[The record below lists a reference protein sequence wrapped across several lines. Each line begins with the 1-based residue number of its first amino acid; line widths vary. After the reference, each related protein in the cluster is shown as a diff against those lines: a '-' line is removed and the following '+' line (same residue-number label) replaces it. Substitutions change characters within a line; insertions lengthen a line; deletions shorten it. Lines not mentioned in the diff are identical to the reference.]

1 MEIGNQ
7 IRLLRKEKGI
17 SQDMLAQQLGVTYQ
31 AVSKWENGSTMPD
44 ITMLPIIARYFGV
57 SIDYLLEFSLYNAD
71 EPVGELCGRA
81 FALQEE
87 APAQAE
93 EILREGLRRFPN
105 NEIILDHL
113 VYVLKDQGKLD
124 ETVLLCRQ
132 LIDSTRDDEIKY
144 DAYFILLDAYR
155 QQGNLA
161 LLREELKAIPE
172 LYFTKLEL
180 KATLLDGKEAYEAAL
195 DQKNQSLSMALEM
208 LLVIIRYLQAQGNHP
223 AASQQLE
230 LAKRVYQLL
239 TEDTVKPQRSLFDL
253 EKLKQEIDE
262 AEAAI

>member
-1 MEIGNQ
+1 MEIGTR

-17 SQDMLAQQLGVTYQ
+17 SQDALAQQLGVTYQ

-44 ITMLPIIARYFGV
+44 ITMLPIIARYFNV
-57 SIDYLLEFSLYNAD
+57 SIDYLLDFNLHNA
-71 EPVGELCGRA
+71 GEQVEDLCGRA
-81 FALQEE
+81 FALRKE
-87 APAQAE
+87 APDQAE

-113 VYVLKDQGKLD
+113 VYVLKDQEKLD

-144 DAYFILLDAYR
+144 DAYFILLDAYK

-161 LLREELKAIPE
+161 LLREELNAVPE

-180 KATLLDGKEAYEAAL
+180 KATLLDGQEAYEAAL
-195 DQKNQSLSMALEM
+195 DQKGQSLGMALEM
-208 LLVIIRYLQAQGNHP
+208 LLVIVRHLLAERNLP
-223 AASQQLE
+223 AARQQLE
-230 LAKRVYQLL
+230 MAKKVYQLL
-239 TEDTVKPQRSLFDL
+239 CEDTIQFRGSLFDL
-253 EKLKQEIDE
+253 EQLKREIDAAEE
-262 AEAAI
+262 AV